1 MVGKSAARSLNILS
15 MRENKRSQTAL
26 WLTLGWEEGHK
37 KCHSDGWRGDKVW
50 SDGPTSFQGL
60 VCVLRHFPPKGWA
73 CKSQAGLVT
82 INMGLVWSMTAA
94 LSSNVSTPCAGTL
107 CRGWRTFWREHGS
120 VLPYFPAHPLGH
132 GLWPLPFPG
141 SIYHFLQPPSIITTG
156 GLLLLLPGG
165 KQSDITQRFWGDT
178 EKHQCTFAY
187 GLKTSTVV
195 NRNHSLQPGQST
207 GILGRQVVRTKMLVW
222 ELATLSSFSHPP
234 VLFFPSSNPL
244 TFPFLSYIIFSKMWN
259 SRKDFR
265 RGQVILF
272 FSLLSFKVYCI
283 ITYIITKANITI
295 FKTSLIYSPCF

>member
-1 MVGKSAARSLNILS
+1 MWVLHVQGPSAGAGELS
-15 MRENKRSQTAL
+15 
-26 WLTLGWEEGHK
+26 EESMGVS
-37 KCHSDGWRGDKVW
+37 C
-50 SDGPTSFQGL
+50 PTSQPTHLATVFDLSLFQA
-60 VCVLRHFPPKGWA
+60 PY
-73 CKSQAGLVT
+73 T
-82 INMGLVWSMTAA
+82 
-94 LSSNVSTPCAGTL
+94 
-107 CRGWRTFWREHGS
+107 TFFSPRQS
-120 VLPYFPAHPLGH
+120 L
-132 GLWPLPFPG
+132 
-141 SIYHFLQPPSIITTG
+141 TTG

-234 VLFFPSSNPL
+234 VRFFPSSNPL